1 MRMRAV
7 PALKFV
13 RDGSLAEGIRISN
26 LVSDTLNKD
35 EERAKLAG
43 RSLDE
48 QESEDQVS
56 NEHASDDRASNTDEQ
71 K

>member
-7 PALKFV
+7 PAVKFV
-13 RDGSLAEGIRISN
+13 RDGSLAEGIRIAN

-43 RSLDE
+43 RSLD
-48 QESEDQVS
+48 D
-56 NEHASDDRASNTDEQ
+56 SDEDEQ

>member
-1 MRMRAV
+1 MRAV
-7 PALKFV
+7 PAVKFV
-13 RDGSLAEGIRISN
+13 RDGSLAEGIRIAN

-43 RSLDE
+43 RSLDD
-48 QESEDQVS
+48 QESVEPES
-56 NEHASDDRASNTDEQ
+56 KEDEQ

>member
-7 PALKFV
+7 PAVKFV
-13 RDGSLAEGIRISN
+13 RDGSLAEGIRIAN

-35 EERAKLAG
+35 VERAKLAG
-43 RSLDE
+43 RSLDDNDSDD
-48 QESEDQVS
+48 QESK
-56 NEHASDDRASNTDEQ
+56 RDEQ

>member
-7 PALKFV
+7 PAVKFV
-13 RDGSLAEGIRISN
+13 RDGSLAEGIRIAN

-43 RSLDE
+43 RSLDD
-48 QESEDQVS
+48 QESK
-56 NEHASDDRASNTDEQ
+56 RDEQ